1 MGSQISTRIL
11 GRRTRLFHL
20 SLFVTASRM
29 VLPKILVLAGG
40 RRTGALGL
48 EELGVGAGG
57 VLGTED
63 ALRRAKNARKEMRQT
78 VSFFSE
84 KSGES

>member
-1 MGSQISTRIL
+1 MGGKGGS
-11 GRRTRLFHL
+11 G
-20 SLFVTASRM
+20 
-29 VLPKILVLAGG
+29 LAGE

-63 ALRRAKNARKEMRQT
+63 ALRRAKNARKAMRQT
-78 VSFFSE
+78 VSFFFRE
-84 KSGES
+84 KRGKLTLPGDSV